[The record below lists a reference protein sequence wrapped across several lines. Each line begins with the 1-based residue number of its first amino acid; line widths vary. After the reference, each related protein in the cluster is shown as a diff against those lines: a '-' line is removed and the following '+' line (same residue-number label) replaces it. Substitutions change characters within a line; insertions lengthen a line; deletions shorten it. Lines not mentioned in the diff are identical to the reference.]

1 MRAEARRSA
10 RSRAAGL
17 LALALLAAACRAER
31 PLDAVGTLER
41 DRIELIAQS
50 SDPIAEIAVRE
61 GDRVHPDQLLLRLDS
76 ARPDARVA
84 QARALRE
91 QAQAR
96 LAEVERG
103 PRSERI
109 EQARARL
116 AAARSQVET
125 MRREIERIRV
135 LAAQDYASRSRLEQL
150 ENQGADARAR
160 RDDAQAELDTLVH
173 GSTRE
178 EIDQA
183 RSALAA
189 AQATLAEIEVERGRM
204 DVRAPS
210 EGVVDAL
217 PFELGERPPAGAVVA
232 VLLANSAPYARVYV
246 PESVR
251 ASLLPGARATIHVDG
266 HPEPFEGRLRT
277 VAAEASF
284 TPYFALTR
292 YDRGRLSYLAEIDV
306 VGPEG
311 TRLPTGVPVEVRF
324 ESAETARH
332 ER

>member
-1 MRAEARRSA
+1 MKAEKGTARRPCILVA
-10 RSRAAGL
+10 
-17 LALALLAAACRAER
+17 LALAALASGCRGQP

-61 GDRVHPDQLLLRLDS
+61 GESVLPDQLVLRLDS
-76 ARPDARVA
+76 ARLDARVE
-84 QARALRE
+84 QARALHE

-109 EQARARL
+109 AQARARL
-116 AAARSQVET
+116 SAAKSQVET

-135 LAAQDYASRSRLEQL
+135 LAAQDFASRSRLEQL

-160 RDDAQAELDTLVH
+160 RDDAQAELDTLVR

-183 RSALAA
+183 RGALAA
-189 AQATLAEIEVERGRM
+189 ARATLAEVEVDRARM

-210 EGVVDAL
+210 AGVIDAL

-232 VLLANSAPYARVYV
+232 VVLASSAPYARVYV

-251 ASLLPGARATIHVDG
+251 ARLTPGTRATIRVDG
-266 HPEPFEGRLRT
+266 HAQPFEGSLRT

-292 YDRGRLSYLAEIDV
+292 YDRGHLSYLAEIDV
-306 VGPEG
+306 QGAAG
-311 TRLPTGVPVEVRF
+311 QTLPTGVPVEVVF
-324 ESAETARH
+324 EPAATARQ
-332 ER
+332 